1 MKDILEVVIKN
12 LVDNQNDVSINE
24 KTNAKGI
31 CYEVKVA
38 KEDMGKVIGKQGK
51 MANAIRT
58 LMKSIA
64 LKEHKRI
71 SIEFLD
77 K

>member
-12 LVDNQNDVSINE
+12 LVDNQEDVSIIE
-24 KTNAKGI
+24 KSEAKSV

-51 MANAIRT
+51 MAKAIRSI
-58 LMKSIA
+58 MKAIA
-64 LKEHKRI
+64 TKEHKKVNV
-71 SIEFLD
+71 EFLD
-77 K
+77 

>member
-12 LVDNQNDVSINE
+12 LVDNAEAVSITE
-24 KTNAKGI
+24 KLDAKSV

-51 MANAIRT
+51 MAKAIRSI
-58 LMKSIA
+58 MKAIA
-64 LKEHKRI
+64 TKEHKKVNV
-71 SIEFLD
+71 EFLD
-77 K
+77 

>member
-12 LVDNQNDVSINE
+12 LVDNAEAVSITE
-24 KTNAKGI
+24 KSEAKSV

-51 MANAIRT
+51 MAKAIRSI
-58 LMKSIA
+58 MKAIA
-64 LKEHKRI
+64 TREHKKVNV
-71 SIEFLD
+71 EFLD
-77 K
+77 